1 MKIVIST
8 DAGQVSEHF
17 GRCPQFTIADIE
29 DGKVTKKETIENPGH
44 ETGFLPK
51 FFHELGAEIVIAGG
65 AGARAQEF
73 FNEYKIKL
81 ILGVTGSVDDAIE
94 KYARSELNAGK
105 STCVP
110 RTGKGYGIKKEDG
123 HEE

>member
-8 DAGQVSEHF
+8 DNGQVSEHF

-44 ETGFLPK
+44 ETGSLPK
-51 FFHELGAEIVIAGG
+51 FFHEMGAGIVIAGG

-73 FNEYKIKL
+73 FSEYGIKL
-81 ILGVTGSVDDAIE
+81 IIGVAGSVDDVVE
-94 KYARSELNAGK
+94 KYAANELDAGE

-123 HEE
+123 HED

>member
-1 MKIVIST
+1 MKLAIST
-8 DAGQVSEHF
+8 DNGQVSEHF
-17 GRCPQFTIADIE
+17 GRCPQFTIVDIE

-51 FFHELGAEIVIAGG
+51 FFHEMGVEIVIAGG

-73 FNEYKIKL
+73 FSEYKIKL
-81 ILGVTGSVDDAIE
+81 IIGVTGSVDEVIE
-94 KYARSELNAGK
+94 KYAAGELETGE

-110 RTGKGYGIKKEDG
+110 RTGIGYGIKKEDG